1 MHALLKAD
9 CMGQTILVLLQPLSL
24 MRVIQAS
31 GVQLLQLG
39 LQQTALFPQGLL
51 LWRVNCSRASLARL
65 QFRQA
70 EATWTKLRSWS
81 SPANASNPESLP
93 AALSEHL
100 NSAGPE
106 L

>member
-70 EATWTKLRSWS
+70 EATWTKLRSMVIPCKRVQSRIAS
-81 SPANASNPESLP
+81 SRSERAS
-93 AALSEHL
+93 
-100 NSAGPE
+100 E
-106 L
+106 LCWP